1 LEGAVT
7 MIDRY
12 VVAVMLFSLVII
24 IFRSGMIFQKK
35 ENLTKQKIVVE
46 IILLIPYILA
56 VVYGI
61 VLFILKEVFV

>member
-1 LEGAVT
+1 MT

-46 IILLIPYILA
+46 VILLIPYILA

-61 VLFILKEVFV
+61 VLFVLKEVFV